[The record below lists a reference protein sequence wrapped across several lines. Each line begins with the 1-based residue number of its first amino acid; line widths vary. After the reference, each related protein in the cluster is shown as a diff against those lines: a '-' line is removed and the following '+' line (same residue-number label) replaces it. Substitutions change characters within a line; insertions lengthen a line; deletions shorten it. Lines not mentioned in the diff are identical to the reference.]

1 MNSNSCTMF
10 ILFTAIL
17 LSTCLAGNNKLSEQ
31 GTSARSLGLSLSKP
45 AGLNSPALSGVEGSK
60 PNIVFIMT
68 DDLGYGDISCYNPE
82 SKINTPNID
91 NLAKQGI
98 KFTDA
103 HSPSAVCTPTRY
115 GLLTGRYAWRGSLK
129 SGVIE
134 GPHVPLLE
142 DGRPTIASML
152 QEHGYVTGA
161 FGKWHL
167 GMTFQGENGEPAKV
181 EYGKWQVDID
191 FTKDITD
198 GPVQHGFNYSSVSPG
213 CPTDDFFNFWVENNV
228 ILGPVELSEERKW
241 MQSPGWKHEDVDT
254 LITSRAMSFIKNHV
268 TTKPDV
274 PFFAYIPLSVPHIP
288 WLPPEFTKGKSGAGL
303 RGDQV
308 VLADWCV
315 AQVDQLLQE
324 LNVAGNTIFIFTSD
338 NGPRDGVNGHKSSG
352 KLRGQKGEVWE
363 GGHRIPF
370 IVRWPGNIQPN
381 TISEE
386 LICLTDMMAT
396 FSALVGNEMPDNS
409 GEDSFNI
416 LPVLLGKELSGPV
429 RSGIINHSG
438 QGVFCIREGDWKLI
452 VDCDKDGYL
461 TKIEADEKG
470 QLFNLAVD
478 PYEQINLIEKKP
490 EIVKGLKVKLDKY
503 KQQGY
508 TRNM

>member
-1 MNSNSCTMF
+1 MLKSNICMIFILCATMLLNSC
-10 ILFTAIL
+10 FT
-17 LSTCLAGNNKLSEQ
+17 GNHDSSVQKVSE
-31 GTSARSLGLSLSKP
+31 
-45 AGLNSPALSGVEGSK
+45 K

-91 NLAKQGI
+91 RLASQGM

-115 GLLTGRYAWRGSLK
+115 SLLTGRYAWRGSLK
-129 SGVIE
+129 HGVIE

-152 QEHGYVTGA
+152 QDHGYVTGA

-167 GMTFQGENGEPAKV
+167 GMTFQNEQGQSAKI
-181 EYGKWQVDID
+181 EDGKWQVDID
-191 FTKDITD
+191 FSKDITN
-198 GPVQHGFNYSSVSPG
+198 GPMHHGFDYSSVTPG
-213 CPTDDFFNFWVENNV
+213 CPTDDYFNFWVENNV
-228 ILGPVELSEERKW
+228 ILGPVGFSEERNW
-241 MQSPGWKHEDVDT
+241 MQSPDWQHEEVDT
-254 LITSRAMSFIKNHV
+254 LITSNAMSFIRNHV
-268 TTKPDV
+268 NTNPDE
-274 PFFAYIPLSVPHIP
+274 PFFAYVPLSVPHIP

-324 LNVAGNTIFIFTSD
+324 LNVADNTIFIFTSD

-370 IVRWPGNIQPN
+370 IARWPGKIKPN
-381 TISEE
+381 TSSDE
-386 LICLTDMMAT
+386 LICLSDMMAT
-396 FSALVGNEMPDNS
+396 FSALVEYSMPENC

-416 LPVLLGKELSGPV
+416 LPVLLGMEFSSPI
-429 RSGIINHSG
+429 RDGIINHSG
-438 QGVFCIREGDWKLI
+438 RGVFCIREGDWKLI
-452 VDCDKDGYL
+452 VDCDNDGYH
-461 TKIEADEKG
+461 TEVEENEKG
-470 QLFNLAVD
+470 QLFNLADD
-478 PYEQINLIEKKP
+478 PYEQINLVEEKP
-490 EIVKGLKVKLDKY
+490 EIVNELKAKLQKY
-503 KQQGY
+503 KEQGY
-508 TRNM
+508 TRTILD